1 MNDSVDQLAQG
12 TIPFQATVP
21 QLSRSQLT
29 MMTLASQS
37 DYQPAKMARLC
48 RLSLRQLERIFKV
61 ESGCTPRQWLRMQR
75 LNSAL
80 LLLRTAQSV
89 KQVGYS
95 LAYAQMPQFC
105 REFKTRFGITPNQ
118 FRQSQAG
125 TQDRML
131 TAHLGEQ
138 RDIGSGH
145 PLRRLIESKHLVS
158 NVSS

>member
-1 MNDSVDQLAQG
+1 MNDLVDQLAQSN
-12 TIPFQATVP
+12 IPFQATIP
-21 QLSRSQLT
+21 QVSGSQLT
-29 MMTLASQS
+29 LMALASES
-37 DYQPAKMARLC
+37 GYQPAKMARLC

-61 ESGCTPRQWLRMQR
+61 ESGCTPREWLRMQR
-75 LNSAL
+75 LNNAL

-95 LAYAQMPQFC
+95 LAYPQIPQFC
-105 REFKTRFGITPNQ
+105 REFKNRFGITPNQ

-125 TQDRML
+125 AQDKML

-145 PLRRLIESKHLVS
+145 PLRRLIESKHLVP
-158 NVSS
+158 NASS